1 MIYFLFF
8 LLWSKVVIDLF
19 EFDGFYYLIMVDYY
33 FDCIEVVLVK
43 YDIIIRNFIKY
54 LRENIVR
61 YCIFGILISNNGFQ
75 YISVEFKFFVV
86 SYGIEYVIFL
96 FLYVQFNGLVEKLVQ
111 MVKNLMKK
119 CFELGDDVYL
129 VLLDLRNIFWDEQIG
144 LFMQRLMG

>member
-19 EFDGFYYLIMVDYY
+19 EFDGFYYLIMVDYN
-33 FDCIEVVLVK
+33 FNFIEVVLLK
-43 YDIIIRNFIKY
+43 YDIIIRNVIKY
-54 LRENIVR
+54 QRENIVR
-61 YCIFGILISNNGFQ
+61 YGIFDILISDNGFQ

-96 FLYVQFNGLVEKLVQ
+96 FLYVQFNGLVEMLVQ

-119 CFELGDDVYL
+119 CFEFGDDV
-129 VLLDLRNIFWDEQIG
+129 
-144 LFMQRLMG
+144 

>member
-1 MIYFLFF
+1 
-8 LLWSKVVIDLF
+8 
-19 EFDGFYYLIMVDYY
+19 MVDYY
-33 FDCIEVVLVK
+33 FNCIEVVLVK

>member
-1 MIYFLFF
+1 
-8 LLWSKVVIDLF
+8 
-19 EFDGFYYLIMVDYY
+19 MVDYY
-33 FDCIEVVLVK
+33 FNCIEVVLVK

-144 LFMQRLMG
+144 LFM

>member
-19 EFDGFYYLIMVDYY
+19 EFDGFYDLIMVDYY
-33 FDCIEVVLVK
+33 FNCIEVVLVK

-75 YISVEFKFFVV
+75 YISVEF
-86 SYGIEYVIFL
+86 L
-96 FLYVQFNGLVEKLVQ
+96 LLV
-111 MVKNLMKK
+111 MVLIM
-119 CFELGDDVYL
+119 
-129 VLLDLRNIFWDEQIG
+129 
-144 LFMQRLMG
+144 

>member
-1 MIYFLFF
+1 
-8 LLWSKVVIDLF
+8 
-19 EFDGFYYLIMVDYY
+19 MVDYY
-33 FDCIEVVLVK
+33 FNCIEVVLVK
-43 YDIIIRNFIKY
+43 YDIIVMNFIKY

-111 MVKNLMKK
+111 MVRNLMKK

>member
-19 EFDGFYYLIMVDYY
+19 EFDGFYYLIMVDYN
-33 FDCIEVVLVK
+33 FNFIEVVLLK
-43 YDIIIRNFIKY
+43 YDIIIRNVIKY
-54 LRENIVR
+54 QRENIVR
-61 YCIFGILISNNGFQ
+61 YGIFDILISDNGFQ

-96 FLYVQFNGLVEKLVQ
+96 FLYVQFNGLVEMLVQ

-119 CFELGDDVYL
+119 CFEFGDDVYL
-129 VLLDLRNIFWDEQIG
+129 VLLDLMNIFWDEQI
-144 LFMQRLMG
+144 